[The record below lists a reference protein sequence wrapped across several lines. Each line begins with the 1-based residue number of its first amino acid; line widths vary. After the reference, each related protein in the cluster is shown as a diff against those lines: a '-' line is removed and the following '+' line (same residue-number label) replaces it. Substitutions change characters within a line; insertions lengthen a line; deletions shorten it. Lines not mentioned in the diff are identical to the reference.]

1 MAIKGKK
8 KSQTRGSQARRR
20 PAAAPRPTT
29 AGGPKKRW
37 YQTTAGQSVAAITAL
52 VAVVIVLVLVNNAR
66 TASQEREVRQQSLE
80 NFTEQATALAQTVSE
95 PASALAA
102 AGQAPPADL
111 RREAEGWRDA
121 FTAAQTQAAQF
132 PPAEGT
138 TTAHQLFAQSLNLYR
153 TAAVLFVQ
161 AAAAEGD
168 ARTEML
174 STAAAQVASAESVW
188 TAGVEVLDEARADE
202 EMGASGVTAPSQL
215 AAGDMPGA
223 EATIP
228 IEPEGESTGGGQGGG
243 GGGGNDE
250 DDDS

>member
-20 PAAAPRPTT
+20 PAAAPRPTA

-37 YQTTAGQSVAAITAL
+37 YQTTAGQSIAAITAL
-52 VAVVIVLVLVNNAR
+52 VALVVVLVLVNNAR

-80 NFTEQATALAQTVSE
+80 NFAEQVSALAQTVSE
-95 PASALAA
+95 PASELAA
-102 AGQAPPADL
+102 AGQAPPDNL

-121 FTAAQTQAAQF
+121 FTAAQAQAAQL

-138 TTAHQLFAQSLNLYR
+138 TTAHQLFSQSLNLYR
-153 TAAVLFVQ
+153 GAAVLFVQ
-161 AAAAEGD
+161 AAAAEGE

-188 TAGVEVLDEARADE
+188 MAAVEVLDEARADE
-202 EMGASGVTAPSQL
+202 EMGASRITAPSQL
-215 AAGDMPGA
+215 AADEMPA
-223 EATIP
+223 VEATIP
-228 IEPEGESTGGGQGGG
+228 IEPE
-243 GGGGNDE
+243 